1 MNFQLFKKNSKNS
14 VRWENAFIHLVNYVI
29 YKDPVGKDL
38 FYGNKA
44 RVIYQIWMSL
54 ENSHFMY
61 SSKIH
66 RIENRKLFVVTIV
79 AFL

>member
-54 ENSHFMY
+54 
-61 SSKIH
+61 
-66 RIENRKLFVVTIV
+66 
-79 AFL
+79 